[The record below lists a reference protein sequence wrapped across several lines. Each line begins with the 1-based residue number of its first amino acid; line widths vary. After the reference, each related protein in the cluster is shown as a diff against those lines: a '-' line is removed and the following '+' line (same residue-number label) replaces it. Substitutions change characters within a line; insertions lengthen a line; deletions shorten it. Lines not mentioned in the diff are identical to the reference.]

1 MLGNRLLAYRRREGM
16 SQQQL
21 ADKLGVARSTVARW
35 EKENNAPSVPEI
47 KKISDLL
54 GLSEQELLSEE
65 DRVEDDTVSDL
76 EETINDISYGVN
88 EQRKVLEEISSKH
101 STSSDIEKLR
111 DTIDVSKEQL
121 EIQREILHQKKK
133 KNVILLVMAVCIVIL
148 VALFL
153 WILAAYGTN
162 TNEIYADQPVVYKT
176 D

>member
-21 ADKLGVARSTVARW
+21 AEKLGVARSTVARW

-54 GLSEQELLSEE
+54 GLSEQELFSEE

-76 EETINDISYGVN
+76 EETISDISYGVN

-101 STSSDIEKLR
+101 ATSSDIEKLR

-121 EIQREILHQKKK
+121 EIQREILHQKKVR
-133 KNVILLVMAVCIVIL
+133 NRILIVLAIVI
-148 VALFL
+148 ALMVGL
-153 WILAAYGTN
+153 LLYGIAFYSNDTHGF
-162 TNEIYADQPVVYKT
+162 YVDGPVIE

>member
-35 EKENNAPSVPEI
+35 EKDNNAPSVPEL
-47 KKISDLL
+47 KKISELL
-54 GLSEQELLSEE
+54 GLSEQELFSEE
-65 DRVEDDTVSDL
+65 DDRLEDDKVSDL
-76 EETINDISYGVN
+76 EETISDISYGVN

-101 STSSDIEKLR
+101 ATSSDIEKLR

-121 EIQREILHQKKK
+121 EIQREILHQKKVR
-133 KNVILLVMAVCIVIL
+133 NLILIILAIVIAMMVGL
-148 VALFL
+148 LL
-153 WILAAYGTN
+153 YGIAFYSDDTHGF
-162 TNEIYADQPVVYKT
+162 YVDGPVIE

>member
-101 STSSDIEKLR
+101 ATSSDIEKLR

-121 EIQREILHQKKK
+121 EIQREILHQKKVR
-133 KNVILLVMAVCIVIL
+133 NLIIIILAIVIAMMVGL
-148 VALFL
+148 LLYGIAFYSDDTHGFYVDGT
-153 WILAAYGTN
+153 IL
-162 TNEIYADQPVVYKT
+162 ED
-176 D
+176 

>member
-1 MLGNRLLAYRRREGM
+1 MLGNRLLEYRRREGM

-21 ADKLGVARSTVARW
+21 AEKLGVARSTVARW

-54 GLSEQELLSEE
+54 GLSEQELFSEE

-76 EETINDISYGVN
+76 EETISDISYGVN

-101 STSSDIEKLR
+101 ATSSDIEKLR

-121 EIQREILHQKKK
+121 EIQREILHQKKVR
-133 KNVILLVMAVCIVIL
+133 NLIIIILAIVIAMMVGL
-148 VALFL
+148 LL
-153 WILAAYGTN
+153 YGIAFYSDDTHGFDG
-162 TNEIYADQPVVYKT
+162 TVSVNED
-176 D
+176 

>member
-54 GLSEQELLSEE
+54 GLSEQELFSEE

-76 EETINDISYGVN
+76 EETISDISYGVN

-101 STSSDIEKLR
+101 ATSSDIEKLR

-121 EIQREILHQKKK
+121 EIQREILHQKKVR
-133 KNVILLVMAVCIVIL
+133 NLILIILAIVIAMMVGL
-148 VALFL
+148 LL
-153 WILAAYGTN
+153 YGIAFYSDDTHGF
-162 TNEIYADQPVVYKT
+162 YVDGPVIE